1 MGRAAHPSGRR
12 VAENRKTMVSLHD
25 RIEAVLRAPGADHD
39 VDELERLL
47 TDGYAEALAVEAE
60 TLRLDKRLAAATR
73 ELGDGSV
80 DRAHELT
87 TLAHE
92 LDVQSGELAALRRL
106 LAELRTHTESL
117 RVGAVGSR

>member
-1 MGRAAHPSGRR
+1 
-12 VAENRKTMVSLHD
+12 MVSLHD
-25 RIEAVLRAPGADHD
+25 RIDAVLRAPGADHD

-80 DRAHELT
+80 GRAHELT
-87 TLAHE
+87 TLARE

-106 LAELRTHTESL
+106 LAELRTHTEAL

>member
-1 MGRAAHPSGRR
+1 MDA
-12 VAENRKTMVSLHD
+12 LHD
-25 RIEAVLRAPGADHD
+25 RIDAVLRAPGAEHD

-47 TDGYAEALAVEAE
+47 TDGYAEALSIEAE
-60 TLRLDKRLAAATR
+60 TLRLDKRLAAAAR

-80 DRAHELT
+80 DKAHELT

-92 LDVQSGELAALRRL
+92 LDERSGDLAALRRL

-117 RVGAVGSR
+117 RVGAVS

>member
-1 MGRAAHPSGRR
+1 
-12 VAENRKTMVSLHD
+12 MVSLHD
-25 RIEAVLRAPGADHD
+25 RIDAVLRAPGADHD
-39 VDELERLL
+39 VGELERLL
-47 TDGYAEALAVEAE
+47 TDGYAEALSIEAE
-60 TLRLDKRLAAATR
+60 TLRLDKRLVAATR

-92 LDVQSGELAALRRL
+92 RDERNRELAALRRL

-117 RVGAVGSR
+117 RVGAVS